1 MSSLTLLEAIMF
13 LTFVVDNVIIGFFF
27 LFDQLTIA
35 LAKRNVKL
43 VVDH

>member
-1 MSSLTLLEAIMF
+1 MASLTLLKATMF
-13 LTFVVDNVIIGFFF
+13 FTFVVDNVMIGFFS
-27 LFDQLTIA
+27 FDQLTIA